1 VIDALR
7 NSVAHVFV
15 DHLETPSL
23 SDNDEHH
30 LSRVLRLR
38 DGESVTASDG
48 RGGWRSCVWADGALR
63 ASGDVVTVAAPAQRI
78 GVAFV
83 PVKGDRNEW
92 SVQKLTEIGVD
103 DIILLAPTRHSVVR
117 WSDADKQLRKLRV
130 AAREAAMQSRRV
142 WLAAVSGL
150 VTLADALAMPG
161 AAVADPAASS
171 PAWSAPLDSSP
182 AAPASL
188 AAPNLASPALIVVG
202 PEGGFDDDEVPANVP
217 RVSLGDTILRAET
230 ATLVAATLLA
240 ARRSAVGGAALHA
253 SASPARGAS

>member
-78 GVAFV
+78 GMAFV

-142 WLAAVSGL
+142 WLPAVSGL
-150 VTLADALAMPG
+150 VSLADALAMPG

-182 AAPASL
+182 AAP
-188 AAPNLASPALIVVG
+188 NRASPALIVVG
-202 PEGGFDDDEVPANVP
+202 PEGGFDDDEIPANVP

-253 SASPARGAS
+253 SASPAKGAS